1 MKTEPIQASGS
12 FDVLANEYSLTVCSG
27 SLVVSID
34 FLKREDIEHLMSCL
48 ECMLVDEN
56 TEAP

>member
-1 MKTEPIQASGS
+1 MKTEPIRASGS
-12 FDVLANEYSLTVCSG
+12 FDVLANEYSLTICSG

-34 FLKREDIEHLMSCL
+34 FLKQEDIEHLMSCL

-56 TEAP
+56 TEEQ

>member
-1 MKTEPIQASGS
+1 MKTESIQASGS
-12 FDVLANEYSLTVCSG
+12 FDVLADEYSLTVCSG

-56 TEAP
+56 IEAQ

>member
-1 MKTEPIQASGS
+1 MKTEPIQACGS
-12 FDVLANEYSLTVCSG
+12 FDPLADEYSLTVCSG
-27 SLVVSID
+27 SLIVSID

>member
-12 FDVLANEYSLTVCSG
+12 FDSLADEYSLTVCSG

-56 TEAP
+56 TEAQ